1 MFLYPTF
8 FAGAAVFALELVGDE
23 ESDGDVPGMAA
34 AAAAARAALSNTP
47 SCSFSLSRPSE
58 VSGSPLVPPA
68 ALDGRSVTGVVGV
81 PPPLVVDGLGL
92 LVDGA
97 CTAIESAAL
106 LAVVAREVVLPVLNT
121 EAARRGRPGK
131 PLVEGLFVA
140 DPDDE
145 VLLLV
150 EDDADGLL
158 MLSLATS
165 WFREG
170 GRFED
175 GLLAIGM
182 VDLWVRDCGR

>member
-1 MFLYPTF
+1 
-8 FAGAAVFALELVGDE
+8 
-23 ESDGDVPGMAA
+23 
-34 AAAAARAALSNTP
+34 
-47 SCSFSLSRPSE
+47 
-58 VSGSPLVPPA
+58 
-68 ALDGRSVTGVVGV
+68 
-81 PPPLVVDGLGL
+81 
-92 LVDGA
+92 
-97 CTAIESAAL
+97 
-106 LAVVAREVVLPVLNT
+106 
-121 EAARRGRPGK
+121 
-131 PLVEGLFVA
+131 LVEGLFVA